1 MIEIE
6 GILISC
12 NQYKDNDGILNV
24 LTPNGYVSI
33 LGRGI
38 YKYNNPNCFFANSLL
53 IGKFE
58 CYKGKVGGLKLR
70 TVDVIKNLTLDFYQY
85 NSIVV
90 LDSLKEILFKIK
102 ENNDYLSLYNE
113 LYDFLTTSTEESRFT
128 DFLYFIYNLTIIL
141 GIKPSIEESF
151 NYFDINNGK
160 FIYKCNVNEAYS
172 LTEKEIEAINCLDN
186 GLTIKLSKEE
196 SKNLLVLFL
205 TFISQYFDLN
215 LNCICYFKK

>member
-1 MIEIE
+1 M
-6 GILISC
+6 
-12 NQYKDNDGILNV
+12 
-24 LTPNGYVSI
+24 
-33 LGRGI
+33 
-38 YKYNNPNCFFANSLL
+38 
-53 IGKFE
+53 
-58 CYKGKVGGLKLR
+58 
-70 TVDVIKNLTLDFYQY
+70 DVIKNLTLDFYQY

-151 NYFDINNGK
+151 NYFDINNGR
-160 FIYKCNVNEAYS
+160 FIYKCNVNETYS
-172 LTEKEIEAINCLDN
+172 LTEKEIETINCLDN

-196 SKNLLVLFL
+196 SKHLLVLFL

>member
-38 YKYNNPNCFFANSLL
+38 YKYNNLNCFFANSLL

-58 CYKGKVGGLKLR
+58 CYKGKAGGLKLR

-85 NSIVV
+85 NS
-90 LDSLKEILFKIK
+90 KKIK

-160 FIYKCNVNEAYS
+160 FI
-172 LTEKEIEAINCLDN
+172 
-186 GLTIKLSKEE
+186 
-196 SKNLLVLFL
+196 
-205 TFISQYFDLN
+205 
-215 LNCICYFKK
+215 